1 MEEKYKKSL
10 IKGMTMLITLQ
21 NIKKSFLDKC
31 ILNNINLTVNEKD
44 RIGLLGINGVGK
56 TTLLNI
62 ISGVLEYDDGI
73 LASKPNLRIGYLKQN
88 EALNS
93 SNTLREEI
101 EVSLKLAFD
110 TRRKLEDISRQIS
123 SSTEEE
129 YAKLSSEYERL
140 TSIYDACDGYNAQV
154 RINTVLNGM
163 GFGDFNLDSSISVLS
178 GGEKTRFALAK
189 ILVENPDLLILDEPT
204 NHLDFTMLNWL
215 EDYLKTYKGAVII
228 VSHDRY
234 FLDSVASDI
243 CELENG
249 ELVRYKGGYSSFLK
263 QKEERI
269 KTLTKEYEKQQ
280 KEIDALR
287 DYVRKNL
294 AKSSSINSVGSRVK
308 ALEKM
313 ELAAK
318 PNPRVKDLHIAFPFD
333 IEPHKTILECK
344 ALKISVGNGTNKKM
358 LFENFNL
365 VVERGEKIAFV
376 GKNGVGKS
384 SLLKAILKK
393 IFYEGIVRWGGN
405 IKISYFDQEL
415 SSLDLNMTVLE
426 SVHRKF
432 PTKTEYEIR
441 SMLGRF
447 LIEDED
453 VFKKIREISGAN
465 RAKVVFCIIGL
476 ERSNVLVL
484 DEPTNHLD
492 YKAKEALDSA
502 LRLYEGTI
510 IMVSHDRYLLNSV
523 PTKIIEMKPNEIII
537 FNGNYEYYKAH
548 STTEIQPV
556 AVDKEKIDSSKN
568 YDESRKNKAEDRKRR
583 AKLMNTE
590 KEIASLQN
598 NIDELKALCDSP
610 EIASDYARLTEI
622 LEEIKEKG
630 AELEALENLWLE
642 LA

>member
-1 MEEKYKKSL
+1 
-10 IKGMTMLITLQ
+10 MLITLQ
-21 NIKKSFLDKC
+21 NINKSFLDKS
-31 ILNNINLTVNEKD
+31 ILKGINLTVNEKD

-62 ISGVLEYDDGI
+62 ISGVLEYDEGT
-73 LASKPNLRIGYLKQN
+73 LSTKPNIRIGYLKQN
-88 EALNS
+88 EALDTA
-93 SNTLREEI
+93 NTLREEI
-101 EVSLKLAFD
+101 QNALKLAFD
-110 TRRKLEDISRQIS
+110 TRKQLEEISKKMSVAS
-123 SSTEEE
+123 SDE
-129 YAKLSSEYERL
+129 YASLSTEYERL
-140 TSIYDACDGYNAQV
+140 TNIYDACDGYNAEV
-154 RINTVLNGM
+154 RIKTVLNGM
-163 GFGDFNLDSSISVLS
+163 GFGDFNLDGSVSVLS

-204 NHLDFTMLNWL
+204 NHLDFSMLNWL
-215 EDYLKTYKGAVII
+215 ENYLASYKGAVVI

-234 FLDSVASDI
+234 FLNAVASDI
-243 CELENG
+243 CEIENG

-263 QKEERI
+263 QKDERI

-280 KEIDALR
+280 KEIEQLR

-313 ELAAK
+313 ELQAK
-318 PNPRVKDLHIAFPFD
+318 PNPKVKDLHIAFPFD

-344 ALKISVGNGTNKKM
+344 NLKISIGNSVDKRT

-365 VVERGEKIAFV
+365 IIERGEKVAFV

-393 IFYEGIVRWGGN
+393 MTYEGVVRWGGN
-405 IKISYFDQEL
+405 VKISYFDQEL

-426 SVHRKF
+426 AVHRKF
-432 PTKTEYEIR
+432 PTKTEFEIR
-441 SMLGRF
+441 SMLARF

-453 VFKKIREISGAN
+453 VFKRIREMSGAN
-465 RAKVVFCIIGL
+465 RAKVVLCIITF

-492 YKAKEALDSA
+492 YKAKEALDAA
-502 LRLYEGTI
+502 LSRYEGTI

-523 PTKIIEMKPNEIII
+523 PTKIIEMKPQEIII
-537 FNGNYEYYKAH
+537 YNGNYDYYKEH
-548 STTEIQPV
+548 SVIEPEAISV
-556 AVDKEKIDSSKN
+556 VKEKSDSAKA

-590 KEIASLQN
+590 KEMTALQTEIN
-598 NIDELKALCDSP
+598 NLKELCNDPDIS
-610 EIASDYARLTEI
+610 SNYARLSEL
-622 LEEIKEKG
+622 LEEIKTKE
-630 AELEALENLWLE
+630 EALEELETLWLE

>member
-1 MEEKYKKSL
+1 
-10 IKGMTMLITLQ
+10 MLITLQ
-21 NIKKSFLDKC
+21 NINKSFLDKS
-31 ILNNINLTVNEKD
+31 ILKDVSLTVNEKD

-62 ISGVLEYDDGI
+62 ISGALEYDEGT
-73 LASKPNLRIGYLKQN
+73 LATKPNLRIGYLKQN
-88 EALNS
+88 EALNT

-101 EVSLKLAFD
+101 QNALKLAFD
-110 TRRKLEDISRQIS
+110 TRKQLEEISKKMS
-123 SSTEEE
+123 VASGDEYTELST
-129 YAKLSSEYERL
+129 EYERL
-140 TSIYDACDGYNAQV
+140 TNIYNACDGYNAEV

-163 GFGDFNLDSSISVLS
+163 GFGDFNLDGSVSVLS

-204 NHLDFTMLNWL
+204 NHLDFSMLNWL
-215 EDYLKTYKGAVII
+215 ENYLESYKGAVII

-234 FLDSVASDI
+234 FLNAVASDI
-243 CELENG
+243 CEIENS

-280 KEIDALR
+280 KEIEDLR

-313 ELAAK
+313 ELQAK
-318 PNPRVKDLHIAFPFD
+318 PNPKVKDLHIAFPFD

-344 ALKISVGNGTNKKM
+344 NLKISVGNGIDKRT

-365 VVERGEKIAFV
+365 IVERGEKVAFV

-393 IFYEGIVRWGGN
+393 MTYEGVVRWGGN
-405 IKISYFDQEL
+405 VKISYFDQEL

-426 SVHRKF
+426 AVHRKF

-453 VFKKIREISGAN
+453 VFKRIREMSGAN
-465 RAKVVFCIIGL
+465 RAKVVLCLIAF

-492 YKAKEALDSA
+492 YKAKEALDTA
-502 LRLYEGTI
+502 LTNYEGTI

-523 PTKIIEMKPNEIII
+523 PTKIIEMKPQEIVIY
-537 FNGNYEYYKAH
+537 NGNYDYYKEH
-548 STTEIQPV
+548 SVIEPETV
-556 AVDKEKIDSSKN
+556 SVVKEKSDSARN

-590 KEIASLQN
+590 KEMTALQN
-598 NIDELKALCDSP
+598 EINDLKELCNNPDIS
-610 EIASDYARLTEI
+610 SDYARLSEI
-622 LEEIKEKG
+622 LEEIKTKEETLE
-630 AELEALENLWLE
+630 ELETLWLE

>member
-1 MEEKYKKSL
+1 
-10 IKGMTMLITLQ
+10 MLISLN
-21 NIKKSFLDKC
+21 NIHKSFLDKK
-31 ILNNINLTVNEKD
+31 ILSNITLAVDEKD

-56 TTLLNI
+56 STLLNI
-62 ISGVLEYDDGI
+62 ISGTLDSDEGTISTKSD
-73 LASKPNLRIGYLKQN
+73 LRIGYLKQN
-88 EALNS
+88 EALNTT
-93 SNTLREEI
+93 NTLEEEI
-101 EVSLKLAFD
+101 QESLKLVFE
-110 TRRKLEDISRQIS
+110 TRNIINDISYKMSQAVE
-123 SSTEEE
+123 T
-129 YAKLSSEYERL
+129 EYERL
-140 TSIYDACDGYNAQV
+140 SDEYEKYMNIYNAADGHNAEV

-163 GFGDFNLDSSISVLS
+163 GFGNFDMNTSVSVLS

-189 ILVENPDLLILDEPT
+189 ILVENPNLLILDEPT
-204 NHLDFTMLNWL
+204 NHLDFSMLNWL
-215 EDYLKTYKGAVII
+215 ENYLKEYKGAVII

-234 FLDSVASDI
+234 FLDCVVSDI
-243 CELENG
+243 CEIENG

-280 KEIDALR
+280 KEIEGLR

-318 PNPRVKDLHIAFPFD
+318 PNPQVKDLHISFPFD
-333 IEPHKTILECK
+333 IEPHKLILECK
-344 ALKISVGNGTNKKM
+344 GLKVSVGKADSKRV

-365 VVERGEKIAFV
+365 EVMRNEKVAFV

-393 IFYEGIVRWGGN
+393 IPYEGSVRFGGN

-415 SSLDLNMTVLE
+415 SSLDLNITALE
-426 SVHRKF
+426 SVHRRF

-441 SMLGRF
+441 SMLARF

-453 VFKKIREISGAN
+453 VFKRIKELSGAN
-465 RAKVVFCIIGL
+465 RAKVALCIIVF
-476 ERSNVLVL
+476 ERSNVLIL

-492 YKAKEALDSA
+492 YKAKEALDIA
-502 LRLYEGTI
+502 LSQYEGTI

-523 PTKIIEMKPNEIII
+523 PTKIIEMKSDEIVIY
-537 FNGNYEYYKAH
+537 NGNYDYYKEH
-548 STTEIQPV
+548 SQIDFN
-556 AVDKEKIDSSKN
+556 DKKNKSDIKSDSAIK
-568 YDESRKNKAEDRKRR
+568 YYEDRKNKAQDRKRR
-583 AKLMNTE
+583 ARLMNLE
-590 KEIASLQN
+590 KEIEIAQKELN
-598 NIDELKALCDSP
+598 ELKLLIENPDVS
-610 EIASDYARLTEI
+610 SDYEKLSEI
-622 LEEIKEKG
+622 LEDIRIKEEQLE
-630 AELEALENLWLE
+630 ELETTWLE

>member
-1 MEEKYKKSL
+1 
-10 IKGMTMLITLQ
+10 MLITLQ
-21 NIKKSFLDKC
+21 NINKSFLDKN
-31 ILNNINLTVNEKD
+31 ILKDINLTVNEKD

-62 ISGVLEYDDGI
+62 ISGSLEYDEGTI
-73 LASKPNLRIGYLKQN
+73 ATKPNIRIGYLRQN

-93 SNTLREEI
+93 SNTLREKI
-101 EVSLKLAFD
+101 QDALKIAFD
-110 TRRKLEDISRQIS
+110 TRKKLEEISKKMS
-123 SSTEEE
+123 VANSDEYSALST
-129 YAKLSSEYERL
+129 EYERL
-140 TSIYDACDGYNAQV
+140 TNIYDACDGYNAEV

-163 GFGDFNLDSSISVLS
+163 GFGDFNLDGSISVLS

-204 NHLDFTMLNWL
+204 NHLDFSMLNWL
-215 EDYLKTYKGAVII
+215 ENYLESYKGAVVI

-234 FLDSVASDI
+234 FLNAVASDI
-243 CELENG
+243 CEIENG

-280 KEIDALR
+280 KEIEDLR

-318 PNPRVKDLHIAFPFD
+318 PNPKAKDLYISFPFD
-333 IEPHKTILECK
+333 IEPHKSILECK
-344 ALKISVGNGTNKKM
+344 NLKVRVGDGTDKKT
-358 LFENFNL
+358 LFKNFNL
-365 VVERGEKIAFV
+365 EVNRGEKVAFV

-393 IFYEGIVRWGGN
+393 MTYEGIVRWGGN
-405 IKISYFDQEL
+405 VKISYFDQEL
-415 SSLDLNMTVLE
+415 SSLDLDLTVLE
-426 SVHRKF
+426 AVHRKF

-441 SMLGRF
+441 SMLARF

-453 VFKKIREISGAN
+453 VFKRIREMSGAN
-465 RAKVVFCIIGL
+465 RAKVVLCIITF

-492 YKAKEALDSA
+492 YKAKEALDTA
-502 LRLYEGTI
+502 LSQYEGTI

-523 PTKIIEMKPNEIII
+523 PTKIIEMKPQEIII
-537 FNGNYEYYKAH
+537 YNGNYDYYKEY
-548 STTEIQPV
+548 SVVEEEKVSVI
-556 AVDKEKIDSSKN
+556 KERSDSAKN

-590 KEIASLQN
+590 KEITALQTEIN
-598 NIDELKALCDSP
+598 DLKELCNDPDVS
-610 EIASDYARLTEI
+610 SNYSRLSEI
-622 LEEIKEKG
+622 LEEIKVKE
-630 AELEALENLWLE
+630 EALEELETLWLE

>member
-1 MEEKYKKSL
+1 
-10 IKGMTMLITLQ
+10 MLITLQ
-21 NIKKSFLDKC
+21 NINKSFLDKT
-31 ILNNINLTVNEKD
+31 ILKNVNLSVNEKD

-62 ISGVLEYDDGI
+62 ISGALEYDDGT
-73 LASKPNLRIGYLKQN
+73 LATKNNIRIGYLRQN

-101 EVSLKLAFD
+101 QDALKLAFE
-110 TRRKLEDISRQIS
+110 TRKQLEDISKKMS
-123 SSTEEE
+123 VASNDEYSMLST
-129 YAKLSSEYERL
+129 EYERL
-140 TSIYDACDGYNAQV
+140 TNIYDACDGYNAEV
-154 RINTVLNGM
+154 RINTVINGM
-163 GFGDFNLDSSISVLS
+163 GFGNFDLDGSIAVLS

-204 NHLDFTMLNWL
+204 NHLDFSMLNWL
-215 EDYLKTYKGAVII
+215 ENYLSTYKGAVII

-234 FLDSVASDI
+234 FLNAVASDI
-243 CELENG
+243 CEIENG

-280 KEIDALR
+280 KEIEDLR
-287 DYVRKNL
+287 DYVRRNL

-318 PNPRVKDLHIAFPFD
+318 PNPQVKDLHIAFPFD

-344 ALKISVGNGTNKKM
+344 DLKVCVGKGEAKRT
-358 LFENFNL
+358 LFQNL
-365 VVERGEKIAFV
+365 NLEITRGEKVAFV

-384 SLLKAILKK
+384 SFLKAILKK
-393 IFYEGIVRWGGN
+393 MAYEGVVRWGGN
-405 IKISYFDQEL
+405 VKISYFDQEL

-426 SVHRKF
+426 AVHRKF

-441 SMLGRF
+441 SMLARF

-453 VFKKIREISGAN
+453 VFKRIREMSGAN
-465 RAKVVFCIIGL
+465 RAKVVLCIIVF

-492 YKAKEALDSA
+492 YKAKEALDYA
-502 LRLYEGTI
+502 LSQYEGTI

-523 PTKIIEMKPNEIII
+523 PDKIIEMKPDEVVIYK
-537 FNGNYEYYKAH
+537 GNYDYYKEHAQV
-548 STTEIQPV
+548 EE
-556 AVDKEKIDSSKN
+556 KEKTAKPENKSN
-568 YDESRKNKAEDRKRR
+568 AAVQYDDSRKNKAQDRKRR

-590 KEIASLQN
+590 KEIEILQGEIN
-598 NIDELKALCDSP
+598 ELKLLIENPDVS
-610 EIASDYARLTEI
+610 SNYTRLSEI
-622 LEEIKEKG
+622 LEEIKIKEDS
-630 AELEALENLWLE
+630 LEELENLWLE

>member
-1 MEEKYKKSL
+1 
-10 IKGMTMLITLQ
+10 MLITLQ
-21 NIKKSFLDKC
+21 NINKSFLDKS
-31 ILNNINLTVNEKD
+31 ILKGVNLTVNEKD

-62 ISGVLEYDDGI
+62 ISGALEYDEGT
-73 LASKPNLRIGYLKQN
+73 LATKPNIRIGYLKQN
-88 EALNS
+88 EALDTA
-93 SNTLREEI
+93 NTLRAEI
-101 EVSLKLAFD
+101 QNALKLAFD
-110 TRRKLEDISRQIS
+110 TRKQLEEISKKMSVAS
-123 SSTEEE
+123 SDE
-129 YAKLSSEYERL
+129 YASLSTEYERL
-140 TSIYDACDGYNAQV
+140 TNIYDACDGYNAEV

-163 GFGDFNLDSSISVLS
+163 GFGDFNLDGSVSVLS

-204 NHLDFTMLNWL
+204 NHLDFSMLNWL
-215 EDYLKTYKGAVII
+215 ENYLISYKGAVII

-234 FLDSVASDI
+234 FLNSVASDI
-243 CELENG
+243 CEIENG

-280 KEIDALR
+280 KEIESLR

-313 ELAAK
+313 ELQAK
-318 PNPRVKDLHIAFPFD
+318 PNPKVKDLHITFPFD

-344 ALKISVGNGTNKKM
+344 NLKISVGNGVNKKI

-365 VVERGEKIAFV
+365 IIERGEKVAFV

-393 IFYEGIVRWGGN
+393 ITYEGVVRWGGN
-405 IKISYFDQEL
+405 VKISYFDQEL

-426 SVHRKF
+426 AVHRKF

-453 VFKKIREISGAN
+453 VFKRIREMSGAN
-465 RAKVVFCIIGL
+465 RAKVVLCIITF

-492 YKAKEALDSA
+492 YKAKEALDAA
-502 LRLYEGTI
+502 LSRYEGTI

-523 PTKIIEMKPNEIII
+523 PTKIIEMKPQEIII
-537 FNGNYEYYKAH
+537 YNGNYDYYKEH
-548 STTEIQPV
+548 SVIEPEAISV
-556 AVDKEKIDSSKN
+556 VKEKSDSAKA

-590 KEIASLQN
+590 KEMSALQTEIN
-598 NIDELKALCDSP
+598 NLKELCNDPDIS
-610 EIASDYARLTEI
+610 SDYARLSEI
-622 LEEIKEKG
+622 LEEIKTKEETLE
-630 AELEALENLWLE
+630 ELETLWLE

>member
-1 MEEKYKKSL
+1 
-10 IKGMTMLITLQ
+10 MLITLQ
-21 NIKKSFLDKC
+21 NINKSFLDKS
-31 ILNNINLTVNEKD
+31 ILKDVNLTINEKE
-44 RIGLLGINGVGK
+44 RVGLLGINGVGK

-62 ISGVLEYDDGI
+62 ISGALEYDEGT
-73 LASKPNLRIGYLKQN
+73 LARKPNIRIGYLRQN
-88 EALNS
+88 EALDT

-101 EVSLKLAFD
+101 QNALKLAFD
-110 TRRKLEDISRQIS
+110 TRKQLEEISKKMSVAS
-123 SSTEEE
+123 SDE
-129 YAKLSSEYERL
+129 YASLSTEYERL
-140 TSIYDACDGYNAQV
+140 TSIYDACDGYNAEV

-163 GFGDFNLDSSISVLS
+163 GFSDFNLDGSISVLS

-204 NHLDFTMLNWL
+204 NHLDFSMLNWL
-215 EDYLKTYKGAVII
+215 ENYLESYKGAVII

-234 FLDSVASDI
+234 FLNAVASDI
-243 CELENG
+243 CEIENG

-280 KEIDALR
+280 KEIEQLR

-318 PNPRVKDLHIAFPFD
+318 PNPKVKDLHIAFPFD

-344 ALKISVGNGTNKKM
+344 NLKVSVGSGVDKKT

-365 VVERGEKIAFV
+365 EVSRGEKVAFV

-393 IFYEGIVRWGGN
+393 MTYEGVVRWGGN
-405 IKISYFDQEL
+405 VKISYFDQEL

-426 SVHRKF
+426 AVHRKF

-453 VFKKIREISGAN
+453 VFKRIREMSGAN
-465 RAKVVFCIIGL
+465 RAKVVLCIITF

-492 YKAKEALDSA
+492 YKAKESLDLALSQ
-502 LRLYEGTI
+502 YEGTI

-523 PTKIIEMKPNEIII
+523 PTKIIEMKPQEIIVY
-537 FNGNYEYYKAH
+537 NGNYDYYKEH
-548 STTEIQPV
+548 SIVEEEKVSAI
-556 AVDKEKIDSSKN
+556 KEKNDSAKN

-590 KEIASLQN
+590 KEITALQTKIN
-598 NIDELKALCDSP
+598 DLKELCNDPDVS
-610 EIASDYARLTEI
+610 SDYTRLSEI
-622 LEEIKEKG
+622 LEEIKVKE
-630 AELEALENLWLE
+630 EALEELETLWLE

>member
-1 MEEKYKKSL
+1 
-10 IKGMTMLITLQ
+10 MLITLQ
-21 NIKKSFLDKC
+21 NINKSFLDKS
-31 ILNNINLTVNEKD
+31 ILKNVNLTVNEKD

-62 ISGVLEYDDGI
+62 ISGALEYDEGT
-73 LASKPNLRIGYLKQN
+73 LATKPNIRIGYLKQN
-88 EALNS
+88 EALDT
-93 SNTLREEI
+93 SNTLRQEI
-101 EVSLKLAFD
+101 QNALKLAFD
-110 TRRKLEDISRQIS
+110 TRKQLEETSKKMAVTS
-123 SSTEEE
+123 GKEYTE
-129 YAKLSSEYERL
+129 LSAEYEQL
-140 TSIYDACDGYNAQV
+140 TNIYDACDGYNAEV
-154 RINTVLNGM
+154 RINTILNGM
-163 GFGDFNLDSSISVLS
+163 GFGDFNLDGSVSVLS

-204 NHLDFTMLNWL
+204 NHLDFSMLNWL
-215 EDYLKTYKGAVII
+215 ENYLESYKGAVII

-234 FLDSVASDI
+234 FLNSVASDI
-243 CELENG
+243 CEIENG

-280 KEIDALR
+280 KEIESLR

-313 ELAAK
+313 ELQAK
-318 PNPRVKDLHIAFPFD
+318 PNPKVKDLHITFPFD

-344 ALKISVGNGTNKKM
+344 NLKISVGNGVNKKT

-365 VVERGEKIAFV
+365 IVERGEKVAFV

-393 IFYEGIVRWGGN
+393 ITYEGTVRWGGN
-405 IKISYFDQEL
+405 VKISYFDQEL

-426 SVHRKF
+426 AVHRKF

-453 VFKKIREISGAN
+453 VFKRIREMSGAN
-465 RAKVVFCIIGL
+465 RAKVLLCIITF

-492 YKAKEALDSA
+492 YKAKEALDTA
-502 LRLYEGTI
+502 LSQYEGTI
-510 IMVSHDRYLLNSV
+510 IMVSHDRYFLNSV
-523 PTKIIEMKPNEIII
+523 PTKIIEMKPQEIII
-537 FNGNYEYYKAH
+537 YNGNYDYYKEH
-548 STTEIQPV
+548 SVIDEEKV
-556 AVDKEKIDSSKN
+556 SVVKEKSDSAKN

-590 KEIASLQN
+590 KEMSVLQTEIN
-598 NIDELKALCDSP
+598 NLKELCNDPDIS
-610 EIASDYARLTEI
+610 SDYARLSEI
-622 LEEIKEKG
+622 LEEIKTKEETLE
-630 AELEALENLWLE
+630 ELETLWLE

>member
-1 MEEKYKKSL
+1 
-10 IKGMTMLITLQ
+10 MLITLQ
-21 NIKKSFLDKC
+21 NINKSFLDKS
-31 ILNNINLTVNEKD
+31 ILKDINLTINEKD

-62 ISGVLEYDDGI
+62 ISGSLEYDEGI
-73 LASKPNLRIGYLKQN
+73 LATKPNIRIGYLKQN
-88 EALNS
+88 EALNT

-101 EVSLKLAFD
+101 QNALKLAFD
-110 TRRKLEDISRQIS
+110 TRKKLEEISKKMS
-123 SSTEEE
+123 VTSYDE
-129 YAKLSSEYERL
+129 YTTLSAEYERL
-140 TSIYDACDGYNAQV
+140 TNIYDACDGYNAEV

-163 GFGDFNLDSSISVLS
+163 GFGDFNLDGSVSVLS

-204 NHLDFTMLNWL
+204 NHLDFSMLNWL
-215 EDYLKTYKGAVII
+215 ENYLQSYKGAVII

-234 FLDSVASDI
+234 FLNAVASDI
-243 CELENG
+243 CEIENG
-249 ELVRYKGGYSSFLK
+249 ELVHYKGGYSSFLK

-280 KEIDALR
+280 KEIEQLR

-318 PNPRVKDLHIAFPFD
+318 PNPKTKDLHIKFPFD

-344 ALKISVGNGTNKKM
+344 NLKISVGSGSDKRV

-365 VVERGEKIAFV
+365 IVERGEKVAFV

-393 IFYEGIVRWGGN
+393 ITYEGVVRWGGN
-405 IKISYFDQEL
+405 VKISYFDQEL

-426 SVHRKF
+426 AVHRKF

-453 VFKKIREISGAN
+453 VFKRIREMSGAN
-465 RAKVVFCIIGL
+465 RAKVVLCIITF

-492 YKAKEALDSA
+492 YKAKEALDAA
-502 LRLYEGTI
+502 LSQYEGTV
-510 IMVSHDRYLLNSV
+510 IMVSHDRYLLNSI
-523 PTKIIEMKPNEIII
+523 PTKIIEMKPQEIII
-537 FNGNYEYYKAH
+537 YDGNYDYYKKH
-548 STTEIQPV
+548 SVVEEEKVSVI
-556 AVDKEKIDSSKN
+556 KEKSDSAKT

-583 AKLMNTE
+583 AKLMNVE
-590 KEIASLQN
+590 KEMTILQN
-598 NIDELKALCDSP
+598 DINNLKELCNDPDVS
-610 EIASDYARLTEI
+610 SDYSRLSEI
-622 LEEIKEKG
+622 LEEIKTKEETLE
-630 AELEALENLWLE
+630 ELETLWLE

>member
-1 MEEKYKKSL
+1 
-10 IKGMTMLITLQ
+10 MLISVN
-21 NIKKSFLDKC
+21 NISKAFLDKK
-31 ILNNINLTVNEKD
+31 ILNNVTLAVNDKD

-62 ISGVLEYDDGI
+62 LSGNLEYDDGTI
-73 LASKPNLRIGYLKQN
+73 ATKPDLRIGYLKQN
-88 EALNS
+88 EALNT
-93 SNTLREEI
+93 SNSLKDEI
-101 EVSLKLAFD
+101 ESSLQLVFD
-110 TRRKLEDISRQIS
+110 TRKKLEEIS
-123 SSTEEE
+123 
-129 YAKLSSEYERL
+129 KLMSQATGNVYDNLSNEYERL
-140 TSIYDACDGYNAQV
+140 TNIYDAADGYNVEV
-154 RINTVLNGM
+154 RINTILNGM
-163 GFGDFNLDSSISVLS
+163 GFGEFDLNTSVSVLS

-189 ILVENPDLLILDEPT
+189 ILVENPNLLILDEPT
-204 NHLDFTMLNWL
+204 NHLDFNMLNWL
-215 EDYLKTYKGAVII
+215 ENYLAEYKGAVII

-234 FLDSVASDI
+234 FLNSVTSDI
-243 CELENG
+243 CEIENG

-280 KEIDALR
+280 KEIEELR

-313 ELAAK
+313 ELQAK
-318 PNPRVKDLHIAFPFD
+318 PNPQLKDLHISFPFD

-344 ALKISVGNGTNKKM
+344 GLKVSVGKAENKRT
-358 LFENFNL
+358 LFENFNI
-365 VVERGEKIAFV
+365 EISRGEKVAFV

-393 IFYEGIVRWGGN
+393 LPCEGSVRWGGN
-405 IKISYFDQEL
+405 VKISYFDQEL
-415 SSLDLNMTVLE
+415 SNLDLNLTAIE

-441 SMLGRF
+441 SMLARF

-453 VFKKIREISGAN
+453 VFKRIREMSGAN
-465 RAKVVFCIIGL
+465 RAKVALCIIVF

-492 YKAKEALDSA
+492 YKAKEALDHA
-502 LRLYEGTI
+502 LSQYEGTI
-510 IMVSHDRYLLNSV
+510 IMVSHDRYFLNSV
-523 PTKIIEMKPNEIII
+523 PTKIIEMKSDEIII
-537 FNGNYEYYKAH
+537 YNGNYDYYKEH
-548 STTEIQPV
+548 IELCTN
-556 AVDKEKIDSSKN
+556 EKVSKAETKSDSSIQ
-568 YDESRKNKAEDRKRR
+568 YDESRKNKAQDRKRR

-590 KEIASLQN
+590 KEINVLQN
-598 NIDELKALCDSP
+598 EISELKQLIESP
-610 EIASDYARLTEI
+610 DVSSDYEKLSSI
-622 LEEIKEKG
+622 LEEIKTKEEQLE
-630 AELEALENLWLE
+630 ELENIWLE

>member
-1 MEEKYKKSL
+1 
-10 IKGMTMLITLQ
+10 MLITLQ
-21 NIKKSFLDKC
+21 NINKSFLDKS
-31 ILNNINLTVNEKD
+31 ILKDINLTINEKD

-62 ISGVLEYDDGI
+62 ISGVLEYDEGTI
-73 LASKPNLRIGYLKQN
+73 ATKPNLRIGYLKQN
-88 EALNS
+88 EALDT

-101 EVSLKLAFD
+101 QSALKLAFD
-110 TRRKLEDISRQIS
+110 TRKRLEEISKEMS
-123 SSTEEE
+123 VASGDE
-129 YAKLSSEYERL
+129 YTTLSVEYERL
-140 TSIYDACDGYNAQV
+140 TNIYDACDGYNAEV

-163 GFGDFNLDSSISVLS
+163 GFGEFNLDGNVSVLS

-204 NHLDFTMLNWL
+204 NHLDFSMLNWL
-215 EDYLKTYKGAVII
+215 ENYLHSYKGSVII

-234 FLDSVASDI
+234 FLDAVASDI
-243 CELENG
+243 CEIENG

-280 KEIDALR
+280 KEIEQLR

-313 ELAAK
+313 ELQAK
-318 PNPRVKDLHIAFPFD
+318 PNPKVKDLHIAFPFD

-344 ALKISVGNGTNKKM
+344 NLKISVGNGINKRT

-365 VVERGEKIAFV
+365 IIERGEKVAFV

-393 IFYEGIVRWGGN
+393 TPYEGVACWGGN

-415 SSLDLNMTVLE
+415 SSLDLNMTVLDA
-426 SVHRKF
+426 VHRKF

-453 VFKKIREISGAN
+453 VFKRIREMSGAN
-465 RAKVVFCIIGL
+465 RAKVVLCIITF

-492 YKAKEALDSA
+492 YKAKEALDAA
-502 LRLYEGTI
+502 LSQYEGTI

-523 PTKIIEMKPNEIII
+523 PTKIIEMKPQEIII
-537 FNGNYEYYKAH
+537 YNGNYDYYKEH
-548 STTEIQPV
+548 SVIEEEKV
-556 AVDKEKIDSSKN
+556 SAVKEKTDSAKI

-590 KEIASLQN
+590 KEMNALQN
-598 NIDELKALCDSP
+598 DINQLKELCNDNDIS
-610 EIASDYARLTEI
+610 SDYSRLSEI
-622 LEEIKEKG
+622 LEEIKMKEEKLE
-630 AELEALENLWLE
+630 ELETLWLE

>member
-1 MEEKYKKSL
+1 
-10 IKGMTMLITLQ
+10 MLISLQ
-21 NIKKSFLDKC
+21 NINKSFLDKS
-31 ILNNINLTVNEKD
+31 ILKDINLTVNEKD

-56 TTLLNI
+56 TTLLNVI
-62 ISGVLEYDDGI
+62 TGI
-73 LASKPNLRIGYLKQN
+73 LEHDEGTLATKPNLRIGYLKQN
-88 EALNS
+88 EALDTK
-93 SNTLREEI
+93 NTLREEI
-101 EVSLKLAFD
+101 QNALKLAFD
-110 TRRKLEDISRQIS
+110 TRKQLEEISKKMSIS
-123 SSTEEE
+123 SNDEYTE
-129 YAKLSSEYERL
+129 LSLEYERL
-140 TSIYDACDGYNAQV
+140 TNIYDACDGYNAEV

-163 GFGDFNLDSSISVLS
+163 GFGDFNLDGSVSVLS

-204 NHLDFTMLNWL
+204 NHLDFSMLNWL
-215 EDYLKTYKGAVII
+215 ENYLTSYKGAVII

-234 FLDSVASDI
+234 FLNSVASDI
-243 CELENG
+243 CEIENG

-280 KEIDALR
+280 KEIEQLR

-318 PNPRVKDLHIAFPFD
+318 PNPKAKDLHINFPFD

-344 ALKISVGNGTNKKM
+344 NLRISVGNGADKRT

-365 VVERGEKIAFV
+365 IVERGEKVAFV

-384 SLLKAILKK
+384 SFLKAILKK
-393 IFYEGIVRWGGN
+393 MTYEGIVRWGGN
-405 IKISYFDQEL
+405 VKISYFDQEL

-426 SVHRKF
+426 AVHRKF

-453 VFKKIREISGAN
+453 VFKRIREMSGAN
-465 RAKVVFCIIGL
+465 RAKVVLCIITF

-502 LRLYEGTI
+502 LSLYEGTI

-523 PTKIIEMKPNEIII
+523 PTKIIEMKPQEIVIY
-537 FNGNYEYYKAH
+537 NGNYDYYKAH
-548 STTEIQPV
+548 SVIEPEIV
-556 AVDKEKIDSSKN
+556 SVTKEKSDSAKS
-568 YDESRKNKAEDRKRR
+568 YGESRKNKAEDRKRR

-590 KEIASLQN
+590 KEINTLQEEIN
-598 NIDELKALCDSP
+598 ELKELCNDPDIS
-610 EIASDYARLTEI
+610 SDYTRLSKILDEI
-622 LEEIKEKG
+622 KTKEETLEE
-630 AELEALENLWLE
+630 LETLWLE